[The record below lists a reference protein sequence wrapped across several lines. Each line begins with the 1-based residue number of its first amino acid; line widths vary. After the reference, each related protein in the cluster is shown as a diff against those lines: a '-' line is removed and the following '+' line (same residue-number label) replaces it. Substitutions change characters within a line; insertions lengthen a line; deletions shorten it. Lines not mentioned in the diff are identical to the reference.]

1 MAAEALKPQVSISE
15 ATESEENE
23 EKAIVTPTSAEEK
36 SGVILDTE
44 EADADTAIGSSQLL
58 GVF

>member
-15 ATESEENE
+15 ATESEEIE
-23 EKAIVTPTSAEEK
+23 EKATVTPTSAEEK

-44 EADADTAIGSSQLL
+44 DADTAIGSSQLL

>member
-1 MAAEALKPQVSISE
+1 MAAEAVQPQVSISE

-23 EKAIVTPTSAEEK
+23 DKATVTPTSAEEK
-36 SGVILDTE
+36 SGVIPDTE
-44 EADADTAIGSSQLL
+44 KEDTAISSRQLL

>member
-23 EKAIVTPTSAEEK
+23 EKATVTPTSTEEMP
-36 SGVILDTE
+36 GVILDTE
-44 EADADTAIGSSQLL
+44 EADTAIGSSQLL

>member
-1 MAAEALKPQVSISE
+1 MAAEAVQPQVSISE

-23 EKAIVTPTSAEEK
+23 DKATVTPTSAEEK
-36 SGVILDTE
+36 SGVIPDTE
-44 EADADTAIGSSQLL
+44 EADTAISSSQLL

>member
-1 MAAEALKPQVSISE
+1 MKPQVSISE

-23 EKAIVTPTSAEEK
+23 EKTTVTPTSAEEK

-44 EADADTAIGSSQLL
+44 EADTAIGSSQLL

>member
-23 EKAIVTPTSAEEK
+23 DKATVTPTSAEDK

-44 EADADTAIGSSQLL
+44 EADTAIGSSQLL

>member
-1 MAAEALKPQVSISE
+1 MAAEAVQPQVSISE

-23 EKAIVTPTSAEEK
+23 DKEATVTPTSAEEK

-44 EADADTAIGSSQLL
+44 EADTAISSSQLL

>member
-23 EKAIVTPTSAEEK
+23 EMATVTPTSAEEK

-44 EADADTAIGSSQLL
+44 EADTAIGSSQLL

>member
-1 MAAEALKPQVSISE
+1 MKPQVSISE

-23 EKAIVTPTSAEEK
+23 EKATVTPTSAEEK

-44 EADADTAIGSSQLL
+44 EADTAIGSSQLL

>member
-23 EKAIVTPTSAEEK
+23 DKATVTPTSAEEK

-44 EADADTAIGSSQLL
+44 EADTAIGSSQLL

>member
-23 EKAIVTPTSAEEK
+23 EKATVTPTSAEEK

-44 EADADTAIGSSQLL
+44 EADTAIGSSQLL

>member
-23 EKAIVTPTSAEEK
+23 DKATVTPTSAEET

-44 EADADTAIGSSQLL
+44 EADTAIGSSQLL

>member
-23 EKAIVTPTSAEEK
+23 GKATVTPTSAEEK

-44 EADADTAIGSSQLL
+44 EADTAIGSSQLL

>member
-23 EKAIVTPTSAEEK
+23 DRATVTPTSAEEK

-44 EADADTAIGSSQLL
+44 EADTAIGSSQLL